1 MSGEKKYLDDITRLA
16 TIQPNRGP
24 ATPGEKEAAEYVESR
39 MKEMGL
45 NPVYETFKSIP
56 HFPMA
61 WVLHSAF
68 AIAACVL
75 AVWHPWIAVPI
86 LVFITVSFV
95 GDSSTRFYLI
105 RKLLPRGPSQAVLG
119 TIKAT
124 AAPKKVVYVA
134 AHLDAGQMGF
144 SLEPKGAERTA
155 ILCNKYLGMQPPL
168 LALIFYDFLLNIFA
182 CVLVGAI
189 GLNWGTGIFLGVTAA
204 IHLIPIVIFIPHEF
218 AGISPGAN
226 DNASG
231 VAVMLELAR
240 RFKDNPLPNTELRFL
255 GDGSEETY
263 MHGMACYMNLHQH
276 ELDKNNTYFLVP
288 ESCGVGR
295 PRIVVAEGVSW
306 LEEHSPEL
314 CGACFVAA
322 KELGYTDVTPVKLRT
337 GGTDASPA
345 TVRGFKA
352 TVIISM
358 NENDY
363 VPNYHWTGDTPDK
376 IEVETLDKVAN
387 IFEAAIKK
395 IDAHY

>member
-1 MSGEKKYLDDITRLA
+1 MSGEKKYLDDISRLA
-16 TIQPNRGP
+16 SIKPHRGP

-45 NPVYETFKSIP
+45 TTVYEPFKSIP
-56 HFPMA
+56 HFPAA
-61 WVLHSAF
+61 WVLHSVL
-68 AIAACVL
+68 AIAACIL
-75 AVWHPWIAVPI
+75 GFWHPLIAMPI
-86 LVFITVSFV
+86 LIFLCISFV
-95 GDSSTRFYLI
+95 GDSSTRFYIL
-105 RKLLPRGPSQAVLG
+105 RRLFPSGPSQAVLG

-124 AAPKKVVYVA
+124 VAPKKVVYIA

-144 SLEPKGAERTA
+144 ALEPKGAERTA
-155 ILCNKYLGMQPPL
+155 KFCKNVLGMQPPL
-168 LALIFYDFLLNIFA
+168 LALIFYDYLLNILG
-182 CVLVGAI
+182 CGLVALFGLTTFTFWFLAI
-189 GLNWGTGIFLGVTAA
+189 TAA
-204 IHLIPIVIFIPHEF
+204 IHLIVVVIFSHLEI

-226 DNASG
+226 DNGSG

-240 RFKDNPLPNTELRFL
+240 RFKDNPLANTELRFL

-263 MHGMACYMNLHQH
+263 MNGMAVYMEMHKK

-306 LEEHSPEL
+306 MEQHSPEL
-314 CGACFVAA
+314 CGALFASA
-322 KELGYTDVTPVKLRT
+322 RELGYTDVTPLTLRT

-352 TVIISM
+352 AIVIAM
-358 NENDY
+358 NENDF
-363 VPNYHWTGDTPDK
+363 VPNYHWTGDLPEN
-376 IEVETLDKVAN
+376 IEVPTLDKVAN
-387 IFEAAIKK
+387 MFELTIKK